1 MNPLAI
7 VEIGARLLDKIIPD
21 KDARAKAQFELMR
34 AAQDADLQLALGQ
47 LKVNEAEAGN
57 THVFVS
63 GWRPFIGWTC
73 GIGLVYNFILYPIL
87 LWFIAVTGAELTP
100 PPLFSENLMELV
112 MGMLGLG
119 ALRTYEKWKGV
130 AAK

>member
-47 LKVNEAEAGN
+47 LEINKQEAA
-57 THVFVS
+57 HPSVFVS
-63 GWRPFIGWTC
+63 GWRPFLGWVC
-73 GIGLVYNFILYPIL
+73 GISLVYNFLVYPLL
-87 LWFIAVTGAELTP
+87 LWVVAVFGAQIQV
-100 PPLFSENLMELV
+100 PPLASENLLELV
-112 MGMLGLG
+112 TAMLGLG
-119 ALRTYEKWKGV
+119 ALRTFEKYKGV
-130 AAK
+130 AK

>member
-21 KDARAKAQFELMR
+21 KDARAKAQFELMK

-47 LKVNEAEAGN
+47 LEINKQEASHASI
-57 THVFVS
+57 FVA
-63 GWRPFIGWTC
+63 GWRPFLGWVC
-73 GIGLVYNFILYPIL
+73 AISLVYNFLVYPLL
-87 LWFIAVTGAELTP
+87 LWAVAVFGAQIQV
-100 PPLFSENLMELV
+100 PPLASENLLELV
-112 MGMLGLG
+112 MAMLGLG

-130 AAK
+130 AR